1 MMTVTHVPHNKLNLR
16 IGGELRTYDRGIT
29 NEELMQ
35 AVPSVF
41 QVQSHESR
49 SSRFAPIS
57 TIKVIEELRKEGF
70 VPCYAMQ
77 SKARDESKIDFT
89 KHRIHLRPVDYD
101 YRKDWNEI
109 ILVNA
114 NDGSSSY
121 QLSAGRFRLVC
132 SNGLV
137 LGDRDRSQ
145 VIYHK
150 GTHVERDVIE
160 GAFTVVKEFDETD
173 RLRLEMEKIMLT
185 EKERKQLAFLSMVMC
200 TGSTSSDDFKF
211 EPAKLLTPRRRE
223 DTIKPDL
230 WSTFNI
236 IQENAIKGGVKY
248 YNGETDR
255 NATSREIKSISK
267 NLDINRALWK
277 TATLMVEDKQAVVT
291 A

>member
-1 MMTVTHVPHNKLNLR
+1 MMVTHVPKNKLDLR
-16 IGGELRTYDRGIT
+16 IGGQLRTYDRGLT
-29 NEELMQ
+29 NEELMM

-41 QVQSHESR
+41 QVQAHDTR

-57 TIKVIEELRKEGF
+57 TIRVIESLREEGF

-89 KHRIHLRPVDYD
+89 KHMIRLRPANYD

-150 GTHVERDVIE
+150 GQNIEREVIE
-160 GAFTVVKEFDETD
+160 GAFTVVKEFEETD
-173 RLRLEMEKIMLT
+173 RLRIEMEKMILT
-185 EKERKQLAFLSMVMC
+185 EAERKQLAFLSMVMC
-200 TGSTSSDDFKF
+200 TGSTDEFKF
-211 EPAKLLTPRRRE
+211 EPTKLLTPRRNE
-223 DTIKPDL
+223 DVKYDV
-230 WSTFNI
+230 WSTFNV
-236 IQENAIKGGVKY
+236 IQENAIKGGIKY
-248 YNGETDR
+248 FNEETER

-267 NLDINRALWK
+267 NLDINRAIWN
-277 TATLMVEDKQAVVT
+277 TAKLMVLDKSTVVT

>member
-1 MMTVTHVPHNKLNLR
+1 MMTVTHVPRNKMDLR
-16 IGGELRTYDRGIT
+16 IGGQLRTYDRGIT

-89 KHRIHLRPVDYD
+89 KHMIRLRPANYD

-121 QLSAGRFRLVC
+121 QLSAGRHRLVC

-150 GTHVERDVIE
+150 GSTIERDVIE
-160 GAFTVVKEFDETD
+160 GAFTVVKEFEETD
-173 RLRLEMEKIMLT
+173 RIRLEMEKILLT
-185 EKERKQLAFLSMVMC
+185 ESERKQLAFLSMVMC
-200 TGSTSSDDFKF
+200 SGSTSDFKF
-211 EPAKLLTPRRRE
+211 EPVKLLTPRRNE
-223 DTIKPDL
+223 DIVRPDL

-236 IQENAIKGGVKY
+236 IQENAIKGGIKY
-248 YNGETDR
+248 YNGDTDR
-255 NATSREIKSISK
+255 NATSREIKSIGK
-267 NLDINRALWK
+267 NLEINRAIWN
-277 TATLMVEDKQAVVT
+277 TAKLMVEDKQAVVS

>member
-1 MMTVTHVPHNKLNLR
+1 MMSVTHVPKNKLDLR
-16 IGGELRTYDRGIT
+16 IGGQLRTYDRGLT
-29 NEELMQ
+29 NEELMA

-41 QVQSHESR
+41 QVQAHDTR

-57 TIKVIEELRKEGF
+57 TIRVIESLREEGF

-89 KHRIHLRPVDYD
+89 KHMIRLRPADYD

-150 GTHVERDVIE
+150 GQNIEHDVIE
-160 GAFTVVKEFDETD
+160 GAFTVVKEFEETD
-173 RLRLEMEKIMLT
+173 RLRIEMEKMMLT
-185 EKERKQLAFLSMVMC
+185 DQERKQLAFLSMVMC
-200 TGSTSSDDFKF
+200 TGSTDEFKF
-211 EPAKLLTPRRRE
+211 EPTKLLLPRRNE
-223 DTIKPDL
+223 DVKYDL
-230 WSTFNI
+230 WSTFNV

-248 YNGETDR
+248 FNSETER

-267 NLDINRALWK
+267 NLDINRSIWN
-277 TATLMVEDKQAVVT
+277 TAKLMIEDKQAVVT

>member
-1 MMTVTHVPHNKLNLR
+1 MMVTHVPKNKLDLR
-16 IGGELRTYDRGIT
+16 IGGQLRTYDRGLT
-29 NEELMQ
+29 NEELMA

-41 QVQSHESR
+41 QVQAHDTR

-57 TIKVIEELRKEGF
+57 TIRVIESLREEGF

-89 KHRIHLRPVDYD
+89 KHMIRLRPADYD

-137 LGDRDRSQ
+137 LGDRERSQ

-150 GTHVERDVIE
+150 GQNIERDVIE
-160 GAFTVVKEFDETD
+160 GAFTVVKEFEETD
-173 RLRLEMEKIMLT
+173 RLRLEMEKMILT
-185 EKERKQLAFLSMVMC
+185 EAERKQLAFLSMVMC
-200 TGSTSSDDFKF
+200 TGSTDEFKF
-211 EPAKLLTPRRRE
+211 EPTKLLVPRRNE
-223 DTIKPDL
+223 DVKYDV
-230 WSTFNI
+230 WSTFNV

-248 YNGETDR
+248 FNNETER

-267 NLDINRALWK
+267 NLDINRAIWN
-277 TATLMVEDKQAVVT
+277 TAKLMVLDKSTVVT

>member
-1 MMTVTHVPHNKLNLR
+1 MMEVTHVPRNKLDLR
-16 IGGELRTYDRGIT
+16 IGGQLRTYDRGIT

-70 VPCYAMQ
+70 VPCFAMQ

-89 KHRIHLRPVDYD
+89 KHQIRLRPANYD

-114 NDGSSSY
+114 NDGTSSY
-121 QLSAGRFRLVC
+121 QLTAGRFRLVC

-137 LGDRDRSQ
+137 LGDAERSQ

-150 GTHVERDVIE
+150 GTTIERDVIE
-160 GAFTVVKEFDETD
+160 GAFTVVKDFDETD
-173 RLRLEMEKIMLT
+173 RLRLEMEKILLT
-185 EKERKQLAFLSMVMC
+185 EAERKQLAFLSMVMC
-200 TGSTSSDDFKF
+200 TGNTDEFKF
-211 EPAKLLTPRRRE
+211 EPTKLLTPRRSE
-223 DTIKPDL
+223 DTIRPDL

-255 NATSREIKSISK
+255 NATSREIKSIGK
-267 NLDINRALWK
+267 NMNINRAIWN
-277 TATLMVEDKQAVVT
+277 TAKLMVEDKQAVVS

>member
-1 MMTVTHVPHNKLNLR
+1 MMEVTHVPRNKLDLR
-16 IGGELRTYDRGIT
+16 IGGQLRTYDRGIT

-35 AVPSVF
+35 AVPSFF

-70 VPCYAMQ
+70 VPCFAMQ

-89 KHRIHLRPVDYD
+89 KHQIRLRPANYD

-114 NDGSSSY
+114 NDGTSSY
-121 QLSAGRFRLVC
+121 QLTAGRFRLVC

-137 LGDRDRSQ
+137 LGDAERSQ

-150 GTHVERDVIE
+150 GTTIERDVIE
-160 GAFTVVKEFDETD
+160 GAFTVVKDFDETD
-173 RLRLEMEKIMLT
+173 RLRLEMEKILLT
-185 EKERKQLAFLSMVMC
+185 EAERKQLAFLSMVMC
-200 TGSTSSDDFKF
+200 TGNTDEFKF
-211 EPAKLLTPRRRE
+211 EPTKLLTPRRSE
-223 DTIKPDL
+223 DTIRPDL

-255 NATSREIKSISK
+255 NATSREIKSIGK
-267 NLDINRALWK
+267 NMNINRAIWN
-277 TATLMVEDKQAVVT
+277 TAKLMVEDKQAVVS

>member
-1 MMTVTHVPHNKLNLR
+1 MMSVTHVPHNKLDLR
-16 IGGELRTYDRGIT
+16 IGGQLRTYDRGLT
-29 NEELMQ
+29 NEELMK

-41 QVQSHESR
+41 QVQAHDSR

-57 TIKVIEELRKEGF
+57 TIRVIEALREEGF

-89 KHRIHLRPVDYD
+89 KHRIHLRPANYD

-145 VIYHK
+145 IIYHK
-150 GTHVERDVIE
+150 GQNIERDVIE
-160 GAFTVVKEFDETD
+160 GSFTVVKEFEETD
-173 RLRLEMEKIMLT
+173 RLRLEMEKMILT
-185 EKERKQLAFLSMVMC
+185 EAERKQLAFLSMVMC
-200 TGSTSSDDFKF
+200 NGTTDEFKF
-211 EPAKLLTPRRRE
+211 EPTKLLTPRRNE
-223 DTIKPDL
+223 DTRYDL
-230 WSTFNI
+230 WSTFNV

-248 YNGETDR
+248 FNNETER

-267 NLDINRALWK
+267 NMEVNRAIWN
-277 TATLMVEDKQAVVT
+277 TAKLMVLDKSEVLT

>member
-1 MMTVTHVPHNKLNLR
+1 MMVTHVPKNKLDLR
-16 IGGELRTYDRGIT
+16 IGGQLRTYDRGLT
-29 NEELMQ
+29 NEELMM

-41 QVQSHESR
+41 QVQAHDTR

-57 TIKVIEELRKEGF
+57 TIRVIESLREEGF

-89 KHRIHLRPVDYD
+89 KHMIRLRPADYD

-150 GTHVERDVIE
+150 GQNIEREVIE
-160 GAFTVVKEFDETD
+160 GAFTVVKEFEETD
-173 RLRLEMEKIMLT
+173 RLRIEMEKMILT
-185 EKERKQLAFLSMVMC
+185 EAERKQLAFLSMVMC
-200 TGSTSSDDFKF
+200 TGSTEEFKF
-211 EPAKLLTPRRRE
+211 EPTKLLTPRRNE
-223 DTIKPDL
+223 DVKYDV
-230 WSTFNI
+230 WSTFNV
-236 IQENAIKGGVKY
+236 IQENAIKGGIKY
-248 YNGETDR
+248 FNEETER

-267 NLDINRALWK
+267 NLDINRAIWN
-277 TATLMVEDKQAVVT
+277 TAKLMVLDKSTVVT

>member
-1 MMTVTHVPHNKLNLR
+1 MMSVTHVPHNKLDLR
-16 IGGELRTYDRGIT
+16 IGGQLRTYDRGLT
-29 NEELMQ
+29 NEELMK

-41 QVQSHESR
+41 QVQAHDSR

-57 TIKVIEELRKEGF
+57 TIRVIEALREEGF

-89 KHRIHLRPVDYD
+89 KHRIHLRPANYD

-145 VIYHK
+145 IIYHK
-150 GTHVERDVIE
+150 GQNIEKDVIE
-160 GAFTVVKEFDETD
+160 GSFTVVKEFEETD
-173 RLRLEMEKIMLT
+173 RLRLEMEKMMLT
-185 EKERKQLAFLSMVMC
+185 EHERKQLAYLSMVMC
-200 TGSTSSDDFKF
+200 TGATDEFKF
-211 EPAKLLTPRRRE
+211 EPTKLLQPRRNE
-223 DTIKPDL
+223 DVRFDL
-230 WSTFNI
+230 WSTFNV

-248 YNGETDR
+248 FNDETER

-267 NLDINRALWK
+267 NMDVNRAIWN
-277 TATLMVEDKQAVVT
+277 TAKLMVLDKSEVLT